1 MGGWWEGVSM
11 LVWCMHS
18 ALTKAL
24 NSWCFVIDTSCSDP
38 ARRHG
43 GTLQRRV
50 GRTLHVWLLQA
61 RTCVICLQ
69 ERSRCF
75 TGVLKVERN
84 IWNHFRITQETCLRI
99 SQSAFQQWL
108 MKLYSLS
115 RAWEYGWCVRARPA
129 VLDLQS
135 LSVLAVRSE
144 EMSVVVFAGTGVRV
158 CCRACTRAGAWEGMK
173 VRFWTETFDVKEQR
187 LQSVC
192 QLPALYHH
200 PNTWPLQ
207 KKEKKKCAFG
217 VVCACWCARVHMA
230 LRACICVSGLI
241 TQRLGFVTLGY
252 CEHSCAHP
260 VMCHGL
266 MEKERQSA

>member
-1 MGGWWEGVSM
+1 MI
-11 LVWCMHS
+11 
-18 ALTKAL
+18 
-24 NSWCFVIDTSCSDP
+24 NTSCSDP
-38 ARRHG
+38 ACRHG
-43 GTLQRRV
+43 RTLQRRV
-50 GRTLHVWLLQA
+50 GRTPHVWLLQA

-84 IWNHFRITQETCLRI
+84 IWNHFRITQGNVFAHLTERVSTMADEIVFTFQCLGIR
-99 SQSAFQQWL
+99 
-108 MKLYSLS
+108 
-115 RAWEYGWCVRARPA
+115 WCVRARPA

-158 CCRACTRAGAWEGMK
+158 CCRACARAGEWEGMK

-207 KKEKKKCAFG
+207 KKGGKKCAFG
-217 VVCACWCARVHMA
+217 VVCACWCVRVRMA

-241 TQRLGFVTLGY
+241 TQRLGFVTLG
-252 CEHSCAHP
+252 CGGHSCAHP
-260 VMCHGL
+260 VMCYMGW
-266 MEKERQSA
+266 